1 VSNSYCF
8 GVSMADDIPRP
19 AENPASAQDAHDGTN
34 RQLAAVLDW
43 FASRRQAF
51 LMLRRKKPR

>member
-1 VSNSYCF
+1 
-8 GVSMADDIPRP
+8 MADDIPRP